1 MQPLRRT
8 ARLTHLTHLARIAP
22 QTAVGILGM
31 LVAISCWPA
40 SASSAEPQR
49 SPSGGAGPGD
59 AGAASGTSGDAGAAK
74 KSAKSG
80 VLAALFPP
88 AQGVTELRIDKT
100 PPDPEPAMR
109 EEMQWVFDLRYERGD
124 VFFVG
129 VHSLDLGAPQTTPRV
144 MGRFALELFEGP
156 TLIERVR
163 FDFPMLGT
171 GDHQNKAYLSPPS
184 FEKKLTTRIGVMFPQ
199 SKRGTRLELWDRA
212 TNQRYRLPWPPEA
225 RASGAAE
232 GARASGA
239 ESQGDASTC
248 DGGCART
255 E

>member
-1 MQPLRRT
+1 MFSVFSGVS
-8 ARLTHLTHLARIAP
+8 A
-22 QTAVGILGM
+22 
-31 LVAISCWPA
+31 LVCAALVSWPSGDA
-40 SASSAEPQR
+40 SAEPGKG
-49 SPSGGAGPGD
+49 PAEAGVTTSSSD
-59 AGAASGTSGDAGAAK
+59 AGAGKG
-74 KSAKSG
+74 SAKSSG
-80 VLAALFPP
+80 VLAALRPP
-88 AQGVTELRIDKT
+88 AQGVPELRIDKT
-100 PPDPEPAMR
+100 PPDPDPPMR

-129 VHSLDLGAPQTTPRV
+129 VHPLDLGAPQTTPRV

-171 GDHQNKAYLSPPS
+171 GDHQNKAFLSPPS

-199 SKRGTRLELWDRA
+199 SKRGTKLELWDRA
-212 TNQRYRLPWPPEA
+212 TNLRYRLPWPPETQSA
-225 RASGAAE
+225 GDMAAP
-232 GARASGA
+232 
-239 ESQGDASTC
+239 DAGIC